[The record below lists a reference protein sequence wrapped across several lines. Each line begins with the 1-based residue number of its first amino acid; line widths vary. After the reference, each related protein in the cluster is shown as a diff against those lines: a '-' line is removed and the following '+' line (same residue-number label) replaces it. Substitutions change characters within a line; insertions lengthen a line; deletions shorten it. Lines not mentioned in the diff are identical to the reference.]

1 MGYLAG
7 GEGYY
12 NHAGD
17 FRNGTTPGELP
28 FCLGQ
33 AVANNY
39 SSALFAGE
47 VSRIVRAHAARY
59 GLQRRGQQQLQIDKP
74 LFVYLVS
81 GSYGA
86 DVHRFVHLDF

>member
-12 NHAGD
+12 NHRSD
-17 FRNGTTPGELP
+17 FRNGSLAGETP
-28 FCLGQ
+28 FCMGE

-47 VSRIVRAHAARY
+47 VSRIVRAHDSSIPMFMCLY
-59 GLQRRGQQQLQIDKP
+59 QPIFKTIMPRGWYN
-74 LFVYLVS
+74 F
-81 GSYGA
+81 G
-86 DVHRFVHLDF
+86 R